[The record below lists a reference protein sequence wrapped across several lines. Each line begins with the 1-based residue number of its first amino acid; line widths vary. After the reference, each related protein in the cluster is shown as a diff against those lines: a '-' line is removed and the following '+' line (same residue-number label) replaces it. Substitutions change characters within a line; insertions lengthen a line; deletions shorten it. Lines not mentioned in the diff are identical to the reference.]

1 MHLGLIPQK
10 TAVKP
15 SSVFPQKTAK
25 NQHVN
30 VCIAKSKIEYS
41 VLVMGVIMP
50 VCPSCG
56 NKNEPEFLFCTN
68 CGAKM
73 GSKLREPSVL
83 LSGTILLDKTHY
95 ESLGSIAFSEDTLV
109 EIAEELGYQVR
120 VLDCSWKDHC
130 FEYSTLYRGVKG
142 VIIGGIEKWE
152 KVSEKEKANLKDYV
166 RSGGTLFITCA
177 SHVLMGDSTVGL
189 NKFSR
194 AFGIKFS
201 KKKAKDE
208 KHHEGRHSDHVLI
221 HNFVQHPLT
230 RDLGMISFYDH
241 GGMTIKL
248 KNPAAQALAFT
259 DDDANPPNQPVLVVV
274 PYGKGRVVAF
284 SCSSL
289 FSSLGLDKNDNR
301 KLARNILSFFTVA
314 LSPPPPIAEATPII
328 ETQVVK
334 ITTAGDVMHRFD
346 IAMHL
351 QRLKNNFPMKLQD
364 QFPQKYL
371 EMVRFSI
378 MPCSYT
384 YFFET
389 GEERLKTYQQTGMLG
404 ALSRKQEYVKIK
416 DRHPIL
422 LDDEQLSSLGDYL
435 LEFKEINEK
444 HLGKFYYTGRRF
456 ILDTEES
463 EISIYYEI
471 GETPP
476 KPGRPM
482 FSLWI
487 KPDFQEFYRLIG
499 LDGWEEGLLSKKK
512 YTSMRLE
519 VGKIKNAIMEMDWI
533 MEGPKD
539 TKSESKLTLAKTI
552 AGKDYLKLEDASQHI
567 RQLIAQSTPTN
578 VVDIL
583 KYYNACKTIPGAMGQ
598 TRLGPSKPAS
608 EMNSDYK
615 I

>member
-1 MHLGLIPQK
+1 
-10 TAVKP
+10 
-15 SSVFPQKTAK
+15 
-25 NQHVN
+25 
-30 VCIAKSKIEYS
+30 
-41 VLVMGVIMP
+41 MGVIMP

-56 NKNEPEFLFCTN
+56 NKNEPGFLFCSN
-68 CGAKM
+68 CGAKI

-83 LSGTILLDKTHY
+83 RSGTILLDKTHY
-95 ESLGSIAFSEDTLV
+95 ESLGSFAFSEDTLV
-109 EIAEELGYQVR
+109 EIAEELGYHVR
-120 VLDCSWKDHC
+120 VLDGSWKDHRL
-130 FEYSTLYRGVKG
+130 EDSTLYVGVRGV
-142 VIIGGIEKWE
+142 ILGGIEKWE
-152 KVSEKEKANLKDYV
+152 KVSENEKANLKAYV
-166 RSGGTLFITCA
+166 RLGGTLFLTCA
-177 SHVLMGDSTVGL
+177 SHVMMEDSTVGL

-194 AFGIKFS
+194 VFGIKFS
-201 KKKAKDE
+201 KKKTIDE
-208 KHHEGRHSDHVLI
+208 KHHEGRHADHVLI

-241 GGMTIKL
+241 GGMTIQL

-301 KLARNILSFFTVA
+301 KLARNILNFFTDA
-314 LSPPPPIAEATPII
+314 LSRPTPIPEVTPI
-328 ETQVVK
+328 VEPKFVK
-334 ITTAGDVMHRFD
+334 ITTAGDAMRRFN
-346 IAMHL
+346 IAMYL
-351 QRLKNNFPMKLQD
+351 QRLKNDLQD

-378 MPCSYT
+378 IPCSYT

-404 ALSRKQEYVKIK
+404 VLSKKQEYVKIK

-435 LEFKEINEK
+435 LEFKESKEK

-463 EISIYYEI
+463 EITISYEL

-487 KPDFQEFYRLIG
+487 KPDFQEFYTLIG

-519 VGKIKNAIMEMDWI
+519 VGKIKNEKMEMDWI

-539 TKSESKLTLAKTI
+539 TKSESKLILAKTI
-552 AGKDYLKLEDASQHI
+552 VGEDYLKLEDASQHI
-567 RQLIAQSTPTN
+567 RELITQSTPTN
-578 VVDIL
+578 VVDIV
-583 KYYNACKTIPGAMGQ
+583 KYCNACKTIPGAMGQ
-598 TRLGPSKPAS
+598 MRIGPSKPAS
-608 EMNSDYK
+608 EMESYYK